1 VAAALLLVWPW
12 TAGANGANPMRQAA
26 ERALTAYKGHVPWA
40 DFGFASREELL
51 QAQVAEWV
59 QVYRLD
65 PDRVSRDLPS
75 LAPVIRDLGMVEF
88 VVESSG
94 RAVTRVTLR
103 ETEDGYDRVGFG
115 GSGEQLRL
123 GLALLPA
130 PSEAKLIRLGAAEF
144 LYGVSGEAEYLVNI
158 QGFAVGGLEPLRLYA
173 LEEAL
178 PGMRRY
184 ARAVLGEPDDPGL
197 PPAAAWTLGL
207 AAALLVG
214 WMVLSFWRIARHPSG
229 L

>member
-1 VAAALLLVWPW
+1 
-12 TAGANGANPMRQAA
+12 M
-26 ERALTAYKGHVPWA
+26 
-40 DFGFASREELL
+40 
-51 QAQVAEWV
+51 
-59 QVYRLD
+59 
-65 PDRVSRDLPS
+65 
-75 LAPVIRDLGMVEF
+75 
-88 VVESSG
+88 
-94 RAVTRVTLR
+94 RVTLR

-184 ARAVLGEPDDPGL
+184 ARAVLGESDDPGL